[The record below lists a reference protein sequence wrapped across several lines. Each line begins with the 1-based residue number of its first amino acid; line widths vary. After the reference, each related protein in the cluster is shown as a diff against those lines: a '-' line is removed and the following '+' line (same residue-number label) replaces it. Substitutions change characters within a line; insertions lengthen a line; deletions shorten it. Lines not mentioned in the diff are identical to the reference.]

1 MNKKRN
7 IIQSINKDILKGF
20 KRLYWYTYTASKYN
34 YLSFKFKII
43 KKKKNNYKISP
54 LCPTRERSL
63 KFKRLLESLITK
75 CFDLSRIELL
85 ILLDEDDKEI
95 DEYNKI
101 IKDSDFKISKFIK
114 NLKTHAERNNYL
126 ASKSTGQILFP
137 INDDMIF
144 ISNKWDLSIDEE
156 FSKVSDSVPYCL
168 WIDSGKKYRYLHCD
182 FPIINK
188 LWYEKL
194 GYVGSEH
201 FNFWYLD
208 TWICDLSF
216 RSKKFIVSNKI
227 EVSQLSANT
236 YENEVDNTYLKNIKD
251 NIPNKDYQI
260 WENTLNDRIIDAKKL
275 V

>member
-20 KRLYWYTYTASKYN
+20 KRLYWYTYTAYKYN
-34 YLSFKFKII
+34 YLSFKFKINN
-43 KKKKNNYKISP
+43 KKKNNYKISL

-260 WENTLNDRIIDAKKL
+260 WKNTLNDRIIDAKKL